1 MVYAWLQRHPRLVT
15 TVLVLAALA
24 SAAGYAGRH
33 HEPALGITLALVQ
46 CLPIVWLRRRPL
58 PVLSLVTSATVSII
72 LGWGFYDPLPLGIVL
87 FGIASRL
94 ERRESMRAA
103 VAAIAVLAL
112 PLLHSVGWT
121 HPLPFL
127 GRLVGFGV
135 AWLLGDSLGTG
146 RRYVAA
152 LEERAERLEREREA
166 EARRAAAEEQSRIAR
181 ELHDVIAHSV
191 SVMVVQAAAAND
203 VFELHP
209 ERAREA
215 LRSIE
220 STGREALAELRS

>member
-46 CLPIVWLRRRPL
+46 RLPIVWLRRRPL
-58 PVLSLVTSATVSII
+58 PLLALVTAATVAII

-87 FGIASRL
+87 
-94 ERRESMRAA
+94 
-103 VAAIAVLAL
+103 
-112 PLLHSVGWT
+112 
-121 HPLPFL
+121 
-127 GRLVGFGV
+127 VGFAV
-135 AWLLGDSLGTG
+135 AWLPGDSLGTG